1 MKAVLKIMIICLIAP
16 IIIYFL
22 FYSFEIVAFLL
33 IVV

>member
-22 FYSFEIVAFLL
+22 FYGFEIVAFLL